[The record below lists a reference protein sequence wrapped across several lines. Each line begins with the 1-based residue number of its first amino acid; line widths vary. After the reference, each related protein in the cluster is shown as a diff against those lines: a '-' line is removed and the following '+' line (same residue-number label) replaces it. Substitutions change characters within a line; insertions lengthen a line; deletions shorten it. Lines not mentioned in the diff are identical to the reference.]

1 MFRRNERNKNHLI
14 AYTLLLSHGTH
25 QQTQIAQKV
34 TKYFIIRII
43 YILFLWCEQGNNSS
57 VAHRKWTES
66 IFSLLFYFCFT
77 WYIQFEFV
85 VFFRTSSGLWN
96 CERIPIIKWEQP
108 LFYIHV
114 SLFRSKFMAVLFF
127 TLPLLCATKN
137 DYRIN
142 FHLILNNC
150 YCFVMSQFFHC
161 MFKISDYVGCIFPSL
176 SLCFCFSIWITFH
189 CF

>member
-34 TKYFIIRII
+34 TKYFIIRTVIVS
-43 YILFLWCEQGNNSS
+43 YFFDANKATT

-96 CERIPIIKWEQP
+96 CEPRPIIKWEQP

-114 SLFRSKFMAVLFF
+114 SLFRSKFMAVLFSLF
-127 TLPLLCATKN
+127 LFCVPLKMITE
-137 DYRIN
+137 
-142 FHLILNNC
+142 
-150 YCFVMSQFFHC
+150 S
-161 MFKISDYVGCIFPSL
+161 ISTWYWTIAIAS
-176 SLCFCFSIWITFH
+176 
-189 CF
+189 